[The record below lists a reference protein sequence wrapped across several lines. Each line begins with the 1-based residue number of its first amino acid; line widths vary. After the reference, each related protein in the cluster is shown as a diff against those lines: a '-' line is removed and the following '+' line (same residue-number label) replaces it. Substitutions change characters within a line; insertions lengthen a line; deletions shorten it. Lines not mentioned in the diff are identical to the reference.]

1 MPISAEMLLHFQ
13 RCQRRAFLDVWGDR
27 DLKDPPSDFQRKL
40 TEERLAHQ
48 RSILAEQIRQ
58 GAPVHHQPQY
68 PFRDWQAGVKATI
81 ELMQQGVERIVR
93 GVLAVERGGGDGEMG
108 RWGDGE
114 MGKEETRGELVTPNS
129 EFRIPNSY
137 LVSYPDL
144 LVKEPGK
151 SIFGD
156 WLYVPID
163 IHLGKRPKPEYQ
175 IVAAYHAYL
184 LGFLQGTLPEKAWL
198 ILREKGAYR
207 VELERSLPQMQA
219 ILEEYLQTIVQ
230 QQEPEVFISR
240 QLCSLCPWL
249 GSCYPIAKSQQHLS
263 LIPGVTPSR
272 YQVLQKLGLTTL
284 ESLAQADPSSLEP
297 DLERTVAEQLVR
309 QAKSIWQQEPIAKPH
324 TAFDLARILPTAP
337 IELYFDIEAQPDL
350 NLDYLLGVLVVDR
363 QAQTET
369 FYPLLA
375 EQPADEAAIWQQ
387 FLDLV
392 GTDPEVPIFHFSP
405 YEAETIKR
413 LAKLYRTPAS
423 QTRALLSR
431 FVDVHQRITSMVTLP
446 IESYSLKA
454 IASWLNFQW
463 RDAEASGAQCICWYD
478 EWLRTSDRSRLDAIA
493 RYNEDDC
500 HATYR
505 IKDWLANFL
514 VYDR

>member
-1 MPISAEMLLHFQ
+1 
-13 RCQRRAFLDVWGDR
+13 
-27 DLKDPPSDFQRKL
+27 
-40 TEERLAHQ
+40 
-48 RSILAEQIRQ
+48 
-58 GAPVHHQPQY
+58 
-68 PFRDWQAGVKATI
+68 
-81 ELMQQGVERIVR
+81 
-93 GVLAVERGGGDGEMG
+93 
-108 RWGDGE
+108 
-114 MGKEETRGELVTPNS
+114 
-129 EFRIPNSY
+129 
-137 LVSYPDL
+137 
-144 LVKEPGK
+144 
-151 SIFGD
+151 
-156 WLYVPID
+156 VPID

-184 LGFLQGTLPEKAWL
+184 LGFLQGKLPEKAWL
-198 ILREKGAYR
+198 ILREKGTYR

-219 ILEEYLQTIVQ
+219 ILEEYWQTILQ

-249 GSCYPIAKSQQHLS
+249 GSCYRVAKSQQHLS
-263 LIPGVTPSR
+263 LIPGVSPSR
-272 YQVLQKLGLTTL
+272 YRVLQKLGLTTL

-297 DLERTVAEQLVR
+297 DLEPAVTQQLVR

-337 IELYFDIEAQPDL
+337 VELYFDIEAQPDL

-375 EQPADEAAIWQQ
+375 AQPTDEAAIWQQ

-392 GTDPEVPIFHFSP
+392 GTDPDVPIFHFSP

-413 LAKLYRTPAS
+413 LAKLYRTPVS
-423 QTRALLSR
+423 QTKALLSR
-431 FVDVHQRITSMVTLP
+431 CIDVHQRITNMVTLP
-446 IESYSLKA
+446 VESYSLKA
-454 IASWLNFQW
+454 LASWLNFRW
-463 RDAEASGAQCICWYD
+463 RDTEASGAQCICWYD
-478 EWLRTSDRSRLDAIA
+478 EWLRTGDRSRLDAIV

-500 HATYR
+500 RATYR

>member
-27 DLKDPPSDFQRKL
+27 ELKDPPSDFQLKL
-40 TEERLAHQ
+40 VEERLAQ
-48 RSILAEQIRQ
+48 QQLVLAAQIRQ
-58 GAPVHHQPQY
+58 GAPIHYQPQY
-68 PFRDWQAGVKATI
+68 PPKDWQAGAKATI
-81 ELMQQGVERIVR
+81 ELMQQGVDRIVG
-93 GVLAVERGGGDGEMG
+93 GVLAVERVGEGEEGEEGGEGAGEQG
-108 RWGDGE
+108 S
-114 MGKEETRGELVTPNS
+114 RGELLTPNS
-129 EFRIPNSY
+129 ELRIPNSF

-144 LVKEPGK
+144 LVKQPGK
-151 SIFGD
+151 SVFGD
-156 WLYVPID
+156 WLYMPID
-163 IHLGKRPKPEYQ
+163 IHLGKRPKPEYK

-184 LGFLQGTLPEKAWL
+184 LGLMQGTLPEKAWL
-198 ILREKGAYR
+198 ILREKGTYR

-219 ILEEYLQTIVQ
+219 VLEEYLQIVLKR
-230 QQEPEVFISR
+230 QEPEVFISR

-249 GSCYPIAKSQQHLS
+249 GSCYPLAKSQQHLS
-263 LIPGVTPSR
+263 LVPGVTPSR
-272 YQVLQKLGLTTL
+272 YQVLQKLELTTL

-297 DLERTVAEQLVR
+297 DLDLAIAQQLVR
-309 QAKSIWQQEPIAKPH
+309 QAKSIWQQQALQRQGNIR
-324 TAFDLARILPTAP
+324 LSQILPTAP
-337 IELYFDIEAQPDL
+337 VELYFDIEAQPDL

-369 FYPLLA
+369 FHPLLA
-375 EQPADEAAIWQQ
+375 EKPAEEAVIWQQ

-392 GTDPEVPIFHFSP
+392 GTDPGAPIFHFSP

-413 LAKLYRTPAS
+413 LAKLYQTPAN

-431 FVDVHQRITSMVTLP
+431 LVDVHQRVTSMVTLP
-446 IESYSLKA
+446 VESYSLKA

-463 RDAEASGAQCICWYD
+463 RDLEASGAQCICWYD
-478 EWLRTSDRSRLDAIA
+478 EWLRTGDRSRLNAIV

-500 HATYR
+500 RATYR

-514 VYDR
+514 VYDRS